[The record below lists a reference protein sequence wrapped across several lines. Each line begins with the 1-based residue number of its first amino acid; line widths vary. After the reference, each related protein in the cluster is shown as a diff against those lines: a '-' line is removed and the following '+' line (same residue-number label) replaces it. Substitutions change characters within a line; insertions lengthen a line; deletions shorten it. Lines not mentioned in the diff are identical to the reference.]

1 MMLEVVAGRLGGREK
16 PVTQNPLCKALQV
29 WSTPP
34 ALAISTAYHWYSFP
48 APNSPH
54 CIFFLSSHLTEDFGL
69 NAGGSAP
76 SRLDLIQLN
85 TDLISPA
92 VSE

>member
-1 MMLEVVAGRLGGREK
+1 MWIFAHIEK
-16 PVTQNPLCKALQV
+16 PVTLIPLGKALQV

-34 ALAISTAYHWYSFP
+34 ALVISTAYHWYSFP
-48 APNSPH
+48 APNSPTV
-54 CIFFLSSHLTEDFGL
+54 FFFPSHLTEDRGL

-92 VSE
+92 VGG